1 MLQLQVI
8 GNIGGDAELH
18 RENGNEFVTFK
29 VAHNDRWTDANGVQR
44 ETTTWVSCVWAGN
57 GGNLL
62 QYLRKG
68 QNVYAVG
75 DAEVRQYH
83 SQAQRQLVA
92 GLNLRVRFLQLVG
105 SRPDAVPSVLFDK
118 EGIEVRVE
126 KRYIASEKKG
136 AELYDRTGIRYTTDE
151 TGVITMAPLPKD
163 EVGNP
168 INETI

>member
-29 VAHNDRWTDANGVQR
+29 VAHNDRWTDAQGVVR
-44 ETTTWVSCVWAGN
+44 ETTTWVSCVWSGN

-62 QYLRKG
+62 QYLKKG

-83 SQAQRQLVA
+83 SQVQRQLVA

-105 SRPDAVPSVLFDK
+105 SRPDAVPSVLFDTD
-118 EGIEVRVE
+118 GVEVRVDKYFFTTDKKDCKLISRDGKE
-126 KRYIASEKKG
+126 YVVDKKG
-136 AELYDRTGIRYTTDE
+136 WVTIKLSDE
-151 TGVITMAPLPKD
+151 TKA
-163 EVGNP
+163 E
-168 INETI
+168 